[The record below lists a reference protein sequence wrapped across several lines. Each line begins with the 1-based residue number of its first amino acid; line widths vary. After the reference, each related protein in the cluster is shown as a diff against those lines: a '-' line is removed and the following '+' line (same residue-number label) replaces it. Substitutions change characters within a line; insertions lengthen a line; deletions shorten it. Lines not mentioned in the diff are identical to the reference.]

1 MDIYDR
7 VSLKYYN
14 IEINY
19 PTFEIFELIIL
30 TCLASFLPG
39 INKINLNK
47 IECNN
52 ISQNII
58 KGIIKAER

>member
-7 VSLKYYN
+7 ISLKRYN

-19 PTFEIFELIIL
+19 PTLGIFELAIL
-30 TCLASFLPG
+30 TYFVSFLFG
-39 INKINLNK
+39 VSKVNLNK

-52 ISQNII
+52 ISQNVI
-58 KGIIKAER
+58 KGMIKVEK